1 MRKYLL
7 LIIGWLGLQTASAQ
21 EYNYSHLD
29 FQFKEAPTAS
39 SSSSHIT
46 YKNLRLYPIR
56 AKQSF
61 LEQVKD
67 MGKYTPLR
75 EALAKKWVVI
85 TEQEGSEP
93 AIQERVNNQIQQ
105 TQNQVGGGATVNQ
118 LFIENTSQDSIYI
131 MAGEIVQGGK
141 QDRVIAQDVVLA
153 PNQGKIDLSVF
164 CVEKG
169 RWTYGESENKAFD
182 TYYGQGSL
190 TMRGVVD
197 QKQNQQKV
205 WEEVD
210 RSNTANMVQSKTSA
224 YTAQKSS
231 GDFRKQQ
238 EEYIAYFNK
247 QFAGE
252 KNVIGV
258 LVATGDRIV
267 GCDMFASPQIF
278 NSQFESLIVAYT
290 SEAITDGAPLQV
302 SEGQVKKYMDQ
313 LLANETLQKQFIK
326 EKGKVFENKN
336 RKLRIST
343 Y

>member
-1 MRKYLL
+1 MKKYLVF
-7 LIIGWLGLQTASAQ
+7 LISWLGIYGATAQ
-21 EYNYSHLD
+21 EYNYTNLD
-29 FQFKEAPTAS
+29 FQFKEAPTMRAGTS
-39 SSSSHIT
+39 YIT

-61 LEQVKD
+61 LNQTKD
-67 MGKYTPLR
+67 LGTYTPLR
-75 EALAKKWVVI
+75 KALAKKWVVI
-85 TEQEGSEP
+85 TEQEGDVP
-93 AIQERVNNQIQQ
+93 AVQEQLTNNIQQ
-105 TQNQVGGGATVNQ
+105 VRNDVGGGATVNT
-118 LFIENTSQDSIYI
+118 LFIENLSQDSIYI

-141 QDRVIAQDVVLA
+141 QDRVIAQDIVLA
-153 PNQGKIDLSVF
+153 PNQGKVDLSVF

-169 RWTYGESENKAFD
+169 RWTYGGGEDKSFN

-190 TMRGVVD
+190 SMRGVVD

-210 RSNTANMVQSKTSA
+210 RSNSVNKVDSKTSA

-231 GDFRKQQ
+231 EDFRQKQQ
-238 EEYIAYFNK
+238 EYIAYFKK
-247 QFAGE
+247 QFAQE
-252 KNVIGV
+252 DQIIGV

-267 GCDMFASPQIF
+267 GCDMFASPQLF
-278 NSQFESLIVAYT
+278 NSQFESLLVAYS
-290 SEAITDGAPLQV
+290 SEAITDGAPLKIQE
-302 SEGQVKKYMDQ
+302 SQVKAYMDQ
-313 LLANETLQKQFIK
+313 LLANQNQQNKFIK